1 MSDKIEIM
9 NLYGRNLEF
18 KHYNRSNPIV
28 VIILMFL
35 CVMSLFVLKSVLTQ
49 QLVSPWLPTA
59 VPTREA
65 SSYALEGEAQF
76 RAGNLEKAIEA
87 YGSAAVLESDNP
99 EYLWK
104 QGRALA
110 YLTAS
115 QTTDAEKT
123 ATLKEAIELLEAGL
137 EKYPEDSNVF
147 AVLALAYLWYSDP
160 DLCGEELVEENEAKS
175 EDNIRRAVDYNSR
188 NALAYA
194 IYSEILLNQ
203 ANYERAEQMLSQ
215 ALEYGTAMEIDM
227 FDVYRVQGIL
237 LESYGQYR
245 SAIEAYQ
252 RALNYSP
259 NMTFLQ
265 IRIGVNYR
273 QIGEFDEALTM
284 FARAARINDQLGI
297 QDPLP
302 YLAIGNTY
310 SQKGEFYAAGL
321 NIKKAISINP
331 YNGDVYGRL
340 GVNYYKARNYEA
352 AIEALKCATYGCGAV
367 ESCAVRECSDP
378 GNPLIEMEG
387 LPLSGSSVVY
397 YFTYV
402 GALAYM
408 HTNANHYCEEAVKVA
423 REISAQY
430 GNDDTVM
437 FIVRDAQNICARYG
451 IR

>member
-1 MSDKIEIM
+1 M

-175 EDNIRRAVDYNSR
+175 EDNIRRA
-188 NALAYA
+188 
-194 IYSEILLNQ
+194 
-203 ANYERAEQMLSQ
+203 
-215 ALEYGTAMEIDM
+215 
-227 FDVYRVQGIL
+227 
-237 LESYGQYR
+237 
-245 SAIEAYQ
+245 
-252 RALNYSP
+252 
-259 NMTFLQ
+259 
-265 IRIGVNYR
+265 
-273 QIGEFDEALTM
+273 
-284 FARAARINDQLGI
+284 
-297 QDPLP
+297 
-302 YLAIGNTY
+302 
-310 SQKGEFYAAGL
+310 
-321 NIKKAISINP
+321 
-331 YNGDVYGRL
+331 
-340 GVNYYKARNYEA
+340 
-352 AIEALKCATYGCGAV
+352 AV
-367 ESCAVRECSDP
+367 
-378 GNPLIEMEG
+378 
-387 LPLSGSSVVY
+387 
-397 YFTYV
+397 
-402 GALAYM
+402 
-408 HTNANHYCEEAVKVA
+408 
-423 REISAQY
+423 
-430 GNDDTVM
+430 
-437 FIVRDAQNICARYG
+437 
-451 IR
+451 

>member
-1 MSDKIEIM
+1 M
-9 NLYGRNLEF
+9 NLYGKNLEF
-18 KHYNRSNPIV
+18 RHRNRSNPVV
-28 VIILMFL
+28 VITLMFL
-35 CVMSLFVLKSVLTQ
+35 CVLSLFVLKSVLTD
-49 QLVSPWLPTA
+49 QLVSPWLPTV

-65 SSYALEGEAQF
+65 ASYALEGETQF

-87 YGSAAVLESDNP
+87 YGVAAELEADNP

-110 YLTAS
+110 YLTSS
-115 QTTDAEKT
+115 QTTDAEKA
-123 ATLKEAIELLEAGL
+123 ATLRRAVGLLEEGL
-137 EKYPEDSNVF
+137 EKYPEDSNLF
-147 AVLALAYLWYSDP
+147 AVLALVYLWYANP
-160 DLCGEELVEENEAKS
+160 DLCGEDLVEEYEAKA
-175 EDNIRRAVDYNSR
+175 EDSIRRAVDYDSR

-194 IYSEILLNQ
+194 IYSEILLDQ
-203 ANYERAEQMLSQ
+203 ANYARAEQMLSQ
-215 ALEYGTAMEIDM
+215 ALQYGPEIGADM

-245 SAIEAYQ
+245 SAIEAYS
-252 RALNYSP
+252 RALNLSP

-265 IRIGVNYR
+265 IRIGVNWR
-273 QIGEFDEALTM
+273 QIGNYDEALSM
-284 FARAARINDQLGI
+284 FARAARINDQLGVI
-297 QDPLP
+297 DPLP

-331 YNGDVYGRL
+331 YNADVYGRL

-352 AIEALKCATYGCGAV
+352 AIEALKCATYGCGAD
-367 ESCAVRECSDP
+367 ESCAVRECDDP
-378 GNPLIEMEG
+378 GNPLIEMAG

-408 HTNANHYCEEAVKVA
+408 HTNANHYCEDAV
-423 REISAQY
+423 RISRDIANQY
-430 GNDDTVM
+430 ANDDTVM
-437 FIVRDAQNICARYG
+437 YIVRDAQNICARYG